1 MANFERAERQFAHL
15 GVERIRVEDRRAAY
29 GLDADFEAALNETWA
44 LVQGDAEAIVR
55 TFWEHYLSF
64 PETASKLD
72 RSLLPQLIAAGV
84 AYTAGKLGHPV
95 DQAWIDRCAGHGT
108 DIART
113 GAPIHVVTSSFSAS
127 YMFTIDLIRD
137 RIADPERALRLFKAG
152 ERLAVVETELIMTQ
166 IANIHR
172 AETAHRMREQ
182 AEVFRQQ
189 VLGVIQGATARSRQ
203 VRDQASAAAGNT
215 RGMLGKS
222 SEVAAAAEQSATAMR
237 EAAHTAA
244 GLIRAIEEARH
255 EVETAADIANRASTQ
270 AGDAVDTAVSL
281 AAHSE
286 AIESIVSLIRDIA
299 GQTNLLAL
307 NATIEAARAG
317 DAGRG
322 FAVVAQEVKSLAGQT
337 ARATDDIAKQIAA
350 IQAATKRTVA
360 ANGSIRDTVV
370 EVKGSAERIR
380 NAMDNQA
387 QTVTMITGS
396 VDETALSADSMSAVI
411 ASIRAATE
419 HVAGEIDA
427 VDSAFAHVDDQLSE
441 LQTAVGQLIDSIAA

>member
-1 MANFERAERQFAHL
+1 MANFERAERHFAHL
-15 GVERIRVEDRRAAY
+15 AVERIGIEDRRAAY
-29 GLDADFEAALNETWA
+29 KLDAGFESAMHETWA
-44 LVQGDAEAIVR
+44 LIADEADAVVQA
-55 TFWEHYLSF
+55 FWDHYVSF
-64 PETASKLD
+64 PEMARKLD
-72 RSLLPQLIAAGV
+72 RALLPKLIEAGK
-84 AYTAGKLGHPV
+84 AYTAGKLGQPV
-95 DQAWIDRCAGHGT
+95 DQAWIDRMAGHGS

-113 GAPIHVVTSSFSAS
+113 GAPVHVVTSSFAAS
-127 YMFTIDLIRD
+127 YLFTIDLVRRKVRD
-137 RIADPERALRLFKAG
+137 PDRLTRLLKAS
-152 ERLAVVETELIMTQ
+152 ETLAVVETEVIMTQ

-172 AETAHRMREQ
+172 AQVAHRMREQ

-189 VLGVIQGATARSRQ
+189 VLGVIQGATSRSKV
-203 VRDQASAAAGNT
+203 VRGQASTAASNT

-222 SEVAAAAEQSATAMR
+222 AEVAAAAEQSATAMR
-237 EAAHTAA
+237 EAAQTAA
-244 GLIRAIEEARH
+244 GLIRAIDEARR
-255 EVETAADIANRASTQ
+255 EVESAADIANRASSQ
-270 AGDAVDTAVSL
+270 AGEAVDTAVSL

-350 IQAATKRTVA
+350 IQTATRQTVA

-387 QTVTMITGS
+387 HTVTMITGS

>member
-1 MANFERAERQFAHL
+1 MANFERAEKHFAHL
-15 GVERIRVEDRRAAY
+15 TVERIDIEERRRAY
-29 GLDADFEAALNETWA
+29 KLDAEFEATLNETWEMIRA
-44 LVQGDAEAIVR
+44 DAEAVVR
-55 TFWEHYLSF
+55 AFWDHYLSF
-64 PETASKLD
+64 PDMARKLD
-72 RSLLPQLIAAGV
+72 RALLPKLIESGI
-84 AYTAGKLGHPV
+84 AYTAGKLGQPI
-95 DQAWIDRCAGHGT
+95 DQAWIDRIAAHGT

-113 GAPIHVVTSSFSAS
+113 GAPIHVVTSSFAAS
-127 YMFTIDLIRD
+127 YFAVIDIIRA
-137 RIADPERALRLFKAG
+137 RVNDPAHLVRLLKAS
-152 ERLAVVETELIMTQ
+152 ELAAVVETEVIMTQ

-172 AETAHRMREQ
+172 AENGHRLRQQ
-182 AEVFRQQ
+182 AEMFRQQ
-189 VLGVIQGATARSRQ
+189 VLGVIQTTTTRSRNL
-203 VRDQASAAAGNT
+203 RSQASAAAANT

-222 SEVAAAAEQSATAMR
+222 AEVAAAAEQSATAMR
-237 EAAHTAA
+237 EAAQTAA
-244 GLIRAIEEARH
+244 GLIRAIEEARR
-255 EVETAADIANRASTQ
+255 EVEAAAEVANKASLQ
-270 AGDAVDTAVSL
+270 ASEAVDTAVSL

-317 DAGRG
+317 EAGRG

-350 IQAATKRTVA
+350 IQAATRQTVA

-380 NAMDNQA
+380 SAMDSQA
-387 QTVTMITGS
+387 HTVTMITGS
-396 VDETALSADSMSAVI
+396 VDETALSADSMSDVI
-411 ASIRAATE
+411 ASIRFATE
-419 HVAGEIDA
+419 GVAGEIDA

>member
-1 MANFERAERQFAHL
+1 MANFERAERHFAHL
-15 GVERIRVEDRRAAY
+15 NVERITVEDRRRAY
-29 GLDADFEAALNETWA
+29 KLDSGFEAALNETWA
-44 LVQGDAEAIVR
+44 LVQDDAEAIVR
-55 TFWEHYLSF
+55 AFWDHYLSF
-64 PETASKLD
+64 PEMARKLD
-72 RSLLPQLIAAGV
+72 RALLPQLVTAGV
-84 AYTAGKLGHPV
+84 TYTAGKLGQPV
-95 DQAWIDRCAGHGT
+95 DQTWIDRMAGHGT

-113 GAPIHVVTSSFSAS
+113 GAPIHVVTSSFTAS
-127 YMFTIDLIRD
+127 YQFTIDLIHRQVGD
-137 RIADPERALRLFKAG
+137 RAQLVRLLKAS
-152 ERLAVVETELIMTQ
+152 ELMAVVETEVIMTQ
-166 IANIHR
+166 ISNIHR
-172 AETAHRMREQ
+172 AEVAHRMREQ

-189 VLGVIQGATARSRQ
+189 VLGVIQGATTRSRA
-203 VRDQASAAAGNT
+203 VRGQASAAASNT

-222 SEVAAAAEQSATAMR
+222 AEVAAAAEQSATAMR

-270 AGDAVDTAVSL
+270 AGEAVDTAVSL

-350 IQAATKRTVA
+350 IQAATKQTVA

-387 QTVTMITGS
+387 HTVTMITGS

-411 ASIRAATE
+411 ASIRSATE

>member
-1 MANFERAERQFAHL
+1 MANFERAVRHFAHL
-15 GVERIRVEDRRAAY
+15 SLQRIGIEDRRHAY
-29 GLDADFEAALNETWA
+29 RLDAAFEAALHELWSLIA
-44 LVQGDAEAIVR
+44 DEADGVVQA
-55 TFWEHYLSF
+55 FWDHYVSF
-64 PETASKLD
+64 PEIARKLD
-72 RSLLPQLIAAGV
+72 AALLPRLIDAGK
-84 AYTAGKLGHPV
+84 AYTAGKLGQPI
-95 DQAWIDRCAGHGT
+95 DQAWIDRMAGHGS

-113 GAPIHVVTSSFSAS
+113 GAPVHVVTSSFAAS
-127 YMFTIDLIRD
+127 YRFTTDLVR
-137 RIADPERALRLFKAG
+137 RKVADPERLTRLMKAS
-152 ERLAVVETELIMTQ
+152 ETLAVVETEVIMTQ

-172 AETAHRMREQ
+172 AEVAHRLREQ

-189 VLGVIQGATARSRQ
+189 VLGVIQGATSRSRA
-203 VRDQASAAAGNT
+203 VRDQASIAATNT

-222 SEVAAAAEQSATAMR
+222 AEVAAAAEQSATAMR
-237 EAAHTAA
+237 EAAQTAA
-244 GLIRAIEEARH
+244 GLIRAIEEARR
-255 EVETAADIANRASTQ
+255 EVESAADIANRASAQ
-270 AGDAVDTAVSL
+270 AGEAVDTAVSL

-322 FAVVAQEVKSLAGQT
+322 FAVVAQEVKSLASQT

-350 IQAATKRTVA
+350 IQAATKQTVA

-387 QTVTMITGS
+387 HTVTMITGS

-427 VDSAFAHVDDQLSE
+427 VDSAFAHVDDQLGE
-441 LQTAVGQLIDSIAA
+441 LQAAVGQLIDSIAA

>member
-1 MANFERAERQFAHL
+1 MAIFERAERHFAHL
-15 GVERIRVEDRRAAY
+15 NVERITVEDRRQAY
-29 GLDADFEAALNETWA
+29 RLDSEFEAALNETWA
-44 LVQGDAEAIVR
+44 LVRDEAEAIVGA
-55 TFWEHYLSF
+55 FWDHYLSF
-64 PETASKLD
+64 PEMAAKLD
-72 RSLLPQLIAAGV
+72 RAVLPKLIAAGV
-84 AYTAGKLGHPV
+84 AYTAGKLGQPV
-95 DQAWIDRCAGHGT
+95 DQAWIDRMAGHGT

-127 YMFTIDLIRD
+127 YLFTIDIIHRRVSDHGQLV
-137 RIADPERALRLFKAG
+137 RLLKAS
-152 ERLAVVETELIMTQ
+152 EKMAVIETEVIMTQ

-172 AETAHRMREQ
+172 AEVTHRMREQ

-189 VLGVIQGATARSRQ
+189 VLGVIQGATARSRA
-203 VRDQASAAAGNT
+203 VRGQASAAASNT

-222 SEVAAAAEQSATAMR
+222 AEVAAAAEQSATAMR

-255 EVETAADIANRASTQ
+255 EVESAADIANRASAQ
-270 AGDAVDTAVSL
+270 AGEAVDTAVSL

-350 IQAATKRTVA
+350 IQAATKQTVA

-387 QTVTMITGS
+387 HTVTMITGS

-411 ASIRAATE
+411 ASIRSATE

>member
-1 MANFERAERQFAHL
+1 MANFERAERHFAHL
-15 GVERIRVEDRRAAY
+15 NVERITIEDRRHAY
-29 GLDADFEAALNETWA
+29 GLDAEFEAALSETWE
-44 LVQGDAEAIVR
+44 LVRDEAAAIVR
-55 TFWEHYLSF
+55 AFWDRYLSF
-64 PETASKLD
+64 AEMARKIDRAWLPKLVASG
-72 RSLLPQLIAAGV
+72 IE
-84 AYTAGKLGHPV
+84 YTAGKLGKPV
-95 DQAWIDRCAGHGT
+95 DQAWIDRMAGHGS

-113 GAPIHVVTSSFSAS
+113 GAPIHVVTASFAAS
-127 YMFTIDLIRD
+127 YLFTLDLVRRKVSDPD
-137 RIADPERALRLFKAG
+137 RLLRLVKAG
-152 ERLAVVETELIMTQ
+152 ELLAVVETEVIMTQ

-189 VLGVIQGATARSRQ
+189 VLGVIKGATARSRA
-203 VRDQASAAAGNT
+203 VRDQASAASANT

-222 SEVAAAAEQSATAMR
+222 AEVAAAAEQSATAMR
-237 EAAHTAA
+237 EAAQTAA

-255 EVETAADIANRASTQ
+255 EVESAAGIANRASTQ
-270 AGDAVDTAVSL
+270 AGQAVDTAVSL

-317 DAGRG
+317 EAGRG

-350 IQAATKRTVA
+350 IQAATRQTVA

-370 EVKGSAERIR
+370 EVKSSAERIR

-387 QTVTMITGS
+387 HTVTMITGS
-396 VDETALSADSMSAVI
+396 VDETALSADSMSSVI

-419 HVAGEIDA
+419 HVASEIDA
-427 VDSAFAHVDDQLSE
+427 VDSAFAHVDDQLRE

>member
-1 MANFERAERQFAHL
+1 MANFERAERHFAHL
-15 GVERIRVEDRRAAY
+15 NVGRITIDDRRRAY
-29 GLDADFEAALNETWA
+29 QLDAAFEAALKDTWA
-44 LVQGDAEAIVR
+44 LVREDAEAIVR
-55 TFWEHYLSF
+55 TFWDHYLSF
-64 PETASKLD
+64 PETARKLD
-72 RSLLPQLIAAGV
+72 RALLPQLVAAGV
-84 AYTAGKLGHPV
+84 AYTAGKLGQAV
-95 DQAWIDRCAGHGT
+95 DQAWIDRMAGHGS

-113 GAPIHVVTSSFSAS
+113 GAPIHVVTSSFTAS
-127 YMFTIDLIRD
+127 YQFTIDLIR
-137 RIADPERALRLFKAG
+137 RRVSDPDQLVRLLKAG
-152 ERLAVVETELIMTQ
+152 ELMAVVETEVIMTQ
-166 IANIHR
+166 IANIHS
-172 AETAHRMREQ
+172 AVTAHRMREQ

-189 VLGVIQGATARSRQ
+189 VLGVIQGATTRSRA
-203 VRDQASAAAGNT
+203 VRGQASAAASNT

-222 SEVAAAAEQSATAMR
+222 AEVAAAAEQSATAMR

-255 EVETAADIANRASTQ
+255 EVETAADIANRASSQ
-270 AGDAVDTAVSL
+270 AGAAVDTAVSL

-322 FAVVAQEVKSLAGQT
+322 FAVVAQEVKSLADQT

-350 IQAATKRTVA
+350 IQAATKQTVA

-387 QTVTMITGS
+387 HTVTMITGS

-411 ASIRAATE
+411 ASIRSATE
-419 HVAGEIDA
+419 HVANEIDA

-441 LQTAVGQLIDSIAA
+441 LQTAVRQLIDSIAA

>member
-1 MANFERAERQFAHL
+1 MANFERAERHFAHL
-15 GVERIRVEDRRAAY
+15 SVERIGIEDRRRAY
-29 GLDADFEAALNETWA
+29 KLDADFEAAMRETWE
-44 LVQGDAEAIVR
+44 VVAEDVDAIVQA
-55 TFWEHYLSF
+55 FWDHYMSF
-64 PETASKLD
+64 PEMAAKIDST
-72 RSLLPQLIAAGV
+72 LLPKLIAGGKI
-84 AYTAGKLGHPV
+84 YTAGKLGQPI
-95 DQAWIDRCAGHGT
+95 DQAWIDRMAGHGS

-113 GAPIHVVTSSFSAS
+113 GAAVHVVTSAFAAS
-127 YMFTIDLIRD
+127 YAFTIDLVR
-137 RIADPERALRLFKAG
+137 RKVADPDKLTRLFKAS
-152 ERLAVVETELIMTQ
+152 ETLAVVETEVIMTQ

-172 AETAHRMREQ
+172 AQVAHSTRQQ

-189 VLGVIQGATARSRQ
+189 VLSVIQGATARSKT
-203 VRDQASAAAGNT
+203 VRGQASTAAGNT

-222 SEVAAAAEQSATAMR
+222 AEVAAAAEQSATAMR
-237 EAAHTAA
+237 EAAQTAA
-244 GLIRAIEEARH
+244 GLIRAIEEARR
-255 EVETAADIANRASTQ
+255 EVESAAHIAHRASAQ
-270 AGDAVDTAVSL
+270 AVDAVDTAVSL

-350 IQAATKRTVA
+350 IQAATKQTVT
-360 ANGSIRDTVV
+360 ANGSIRDTVD

-380 NAMDNQA
+380 NAMDHQA

-411 ASIRAATE
+411 ASIRSATE
-419 HVAGEIDA
+419 QVAGEIDA
-427 VDSAFAHVDDQLSE
+427 VDSAFAHVDDQLVE

>member
-1 MANFERAERQFAHL
+1 MANFERAEQHFAHL
-15 GVERIRVEDRRAAY
+15 NLERIAIEERRRAY
-29 GLDADFEAALNETWA
+29 RLDGEFEATLNETWA
-44 LVQGDAEAIVR
+44 LIRDDAEAIVR
-55 TFWEHYLSF
+55 AFWDHYLSF
-64 PETASKLD
+64 PEMARKLD
-72 RSLLPQLIAAGV
+72 RAWLPKLIASGID
-84 AYTAGKLGHPV
+84 YTAGKLGRPV
-95 DQAWIDRCAGHGT
+95 DQAWIDRMAGHGT

-113 GAPIHVVTSSFSAS
+113 GAPVHVVTSSFSAS
-127 YMFTIDLIRD
+127 YLFTLDLIR
-137 RIADPERALRLFKAG
+137 RKVNDPERLVRLIKAS
-152 ERLAVVETELIMTQ
+152 ELMAVVETEVIMTQ

-172 AETAHRMREQ
+172 AEAGHRMREQ

-189 VLGVIQGATARSRQ
+189 VLGVIQGATARSKS
-203 VRDQASAAAGNT
+203 VRAQASAAAANT

-222 SEVAAAAEQSATAMR
+222 AEVAAAAEQSATAMR

-244 GLIRAIEEARH
+244 GLIRAIEEARR
-255 EVETAADIANRASTQ
+255 EVESAADIANKASSQ
-270 AGDAVDTAVSL
+270 AGNAVDTAVSL

-317 DAGRG
+317 EAGRG

-350 IQAATKRTVA
+350 IQAATKQTVS

-387 QTVTMITGS
+387 HTVTMITGS

-441 LQTAVGQLIDSIAA
+441 LQVAVGQLIDSIAA